1 MKNFI
6 LSGLFL
12 LAFSTFVSAQEETGK
27 THKGHQHSEKK
38 EGDKK
43 GKKQES
49 QVLLADSIDP
59 MCKMSVA
66 KGSKITVNHKG
77 KQYGFCSETCKERLL
92 KGTKETSRH

>member
-1 MKNFI
+1 MKKII
-6 LSGLFL
+6 LSGLFI
-12 LAFSTFVSAQEETGK
+12 LAFSTFVSAQEETSK
-27 THKGHQHSEKK
+27 TQKAHHHSEKK
-38 EGDKK
+38 EGEK

-77 KQYGFCSETCKERLL
+77 KQYGFCSETCKERFL